1 MKEDLVESR
10 TCWLQSE
17 EANCLFQNVTI
28 SQLTELLEGACKS
41 RLTDLSGNVIKLY
54 TSGWTQGYADSV
66 RESGV
71 NNIQARHNWARG
83 RFLFAVNLEKSFNPG
98 KSIYPLPSLNFPV
111 KTQSLRSYAVLS
123 CIMDPIG
130 ATASIVAL
138 VELSLEAFKVVKNIT
153 QHQRKAPKEILDFKR
168 QINGLRVQLILLRTS
183 TFVSADELRLD
194 GAELS
199 IIDTFCFHQPR

>member
-1 MKEDLVESR
+1 
-10 TCWLQSE
+10 
-17 EANCLFQNVTI
+17 
-28 SQLTELLEGACKS
+28 
-41 RLTDLSGNVIKLY
+41 
-54 TSGWTQGYADSV
+54 
-66 RESGV
+66 
-71 NNIQARHNWARG
+71 
-83 RFLFAVNLEKSFNPG
+83 
-98 KSIYPLPSLNFPV
+98 
-111 KTQSLRSYAVLS
+111 
-123 CIMDPIG
+123 MDPIG